1 MKKKEN
7 KISMKK
13 NNLWMIA
20 TVVFTIAAIMLTS
33 QDEQQGAFASSKAT
47 KKTKHATKKIKR
59 QEIAIRR
66 TVWRENGVA
75 MVKIPA
81 KYRFAK
87 PATRTFQTG
96 EYSIR
101 LSAASFALGNAVYVE
116 IVPRTGEFSRE
127 NNNTEFT
134 FDGSLVPLT
143 PMRWGFRG
151 LFAIPPDSRPGLKKI
166 VLKTGRKDDLNEF
179 QLIVVNRV
187 FEVYRRGMDLG
198 QYSEEDLLKNRP
210 DLQAR
215 VDDETR
221 RKEIIFATIGQDV
234 ITSKLSHP
242 RNEHKITSTF
252 YAKRITEQYSCH
264 NGKKVRALPKVRFH
278 NGVDLKGRNGAPIYA
293 IASGIVVVAEN
304 MFYEGNQVILDH
316 GNGIFTRYMHMSK
329 INVQPGMYV
338 EGGRVIGLCGNTG
351 MVTGPH
357 LHAGFLVRG
366 VYVDPLSFLSL
377 PIKD

>member
-1 MKKKEN
+1 MKEKEN
-7 KISMKK
+7 RISMKK
-13 NNLWMIA
+13 KTFRMILA
-20 TVVFTIAAIMLTS
+20 VVFTIAAMALTS
-33 QDEQQGAFASSKAT
+33 HDEPQGAFAASKSSKN
-47 KKTKHATKKIKR
+47 TKHATKKIKR
-59 QEIAIRR
+59 QEVPVQR

-81 KYRFAK
+81 RYRFAK
-87 PATRTFQTG
+87 PATRAFQTG

-116 IVPRTGEFSRE
+116 MVPRTGDFSGK
-127 NNNTEFT
+127 NTIPLFT
-134 FDGSLVPLT
+134 FDGSSVPMT

-151 LFAIPPDSRPGLKKI
+151 VFAIPPDSRPGLKKI
-166 VLKTGRKDDLNEF
+166 VLRTGMNADPNEF
-179 QLIVVNRV
+179 ELMVENRI

-215 VDDETR
+215 VEDETKKKDR
-221 RKEIIFATIGQDV
+221 IFATVGQDV

-252 YAKRITEQYSCH
+252 YAKRITEQYNYN
-264 NGKKVRALPKVRFH
+264 NGKKVRVSPKVRFH
-278 NGVDLKGRNGAPIYA
+278 HGVDLKGRNGTPIYA
-293 IASGIVVVAEN
+293 IASGIVAVAEN

-316 GNGIFTRYMHMSK
+316 GNGIFTRYMHMSRM
-329 INVQPGMYV
+329 NVHPGMYV
-338 EGGRVIGLCGNTG
+338 EGGQLIGLCGDTG

-357 LHAGFLVRG
+357 LHAGLLIRG
-366 VYVDPLSFLSL
+366 VYVDPLSFLAL